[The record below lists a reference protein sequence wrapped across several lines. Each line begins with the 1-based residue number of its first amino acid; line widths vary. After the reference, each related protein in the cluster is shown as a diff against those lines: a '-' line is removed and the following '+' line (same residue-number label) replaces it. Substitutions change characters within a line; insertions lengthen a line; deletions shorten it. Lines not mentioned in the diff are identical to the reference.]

1 MNDNPGNQPWGPNNQ
16 GQWQPDSGSDPQ
28 SWGSPN
34 QQPQNWQS
42 PSQQNWSNQG
52 QGQQPG
58 QPGPY
63 DGATQTWPAAD
74 QNSWGSANDPNQG
87 QWAGQQQ
94 PAQGSP
100 TWDNTGQQAQW
111 ASQPPNG
118 GAGGPGAPGGQG
130 GSRKGLGIGIAIVAV
145 VLVAAIGLAFFLV
158 NRNKSDS
165 AGGSSSKSANTNA
178 IIDKPDAALKDYFDA
193 LIKGDA
199 KRALKYGSS
208 TNTGSSKYLT
218 NEMLKASQK
227 ANPISSVEISGDTS
241 SESSASLSADYSIG
255 DESVTA
261 TYRMYRSGKGSRWQM
276 SKAAADVDL
285 STLGSD
291 TLKING
297 VSVKAEK
304 ISLFPGGY
312 TFDSGNDYIK
322 YGSDDDSTMYVKDPS
337 SYVSSYDLKPD
348 LTTKGVQTYK
358 DLVKAK
364 LTSCLAS
371 HKIRPDGCP
380 FYSPSTT
387 NQGSK
392 ITENSLNY
400 TSSTLN
406 SIDSSSPRLDSGT
419 TKAKAY
425 LYLSVRV
432 TGKAVNSS
440 GQTVNV
446 SGSASTTGNYPVVD
460 FGTEKPT
467 LTW

>member
-28 SWGSPN
+28 SWGSPS
-34 QQPQNWQS
+34 QQPQSWQS
-42 PSQQNWSNQG
+42 PSQQSWPNQG

-63 DGATQTWPAAD
+63 DGTTQTWPAAE

-87 QWAGQQQ
+87 QWAGQQ
-94 PAQGSP
+94 PGSP
-100 TWDNTGQQAQW
+100 NWNTGQQAQW
-111 ASQPPNG
+111 AGQPPNG
-118 GAGGPGAPGGQG
+118 GAGGPGGQG

-145 VLVAAIGLAFFLV
+145 VLIAAVGLAFFLV
-158 NRNKSDS
+158 NRNKDTK
-165 AGGSSSKSANTNA
+165 AGGSSSSSNPNA
-178 IIDKPDAALKDYFDA
+178 IIEKPDAALKDYFDA
-193 LIKGDA
+193 IIKGDA

-208 TNTGSSKYLT
+208 TPSGSSKYLT
-218 NEMLKASQK
+218 DEMLKASQK
-227 ANPISSVEISGDTS
+227 ANPISSLEVSGDTS
-241 SESSASLSADYSIG
+241 SQTSASLSADYSIG

-261 TYRMYRSGKGSRWQM
+261 TYRMYRNGKGARWQM
-276 SKAAADVDL
+276 SRAATDVDL
-285 STLGSD
+285 STLGSS
-291 TLKING
+291 TMKING
-297 VSVKAEK
+297 VSVEASK
-304 ISLFPGGY
+304 IALFPGGY

-322 YGSDDDSTMYVKDPS
+322 YGSGDDSTMYIKDPS
-337 SYVSSYDLKPD
+337 SYVSSYDLKPQ
-348 LTTKGVQTYK
+348 LTTKGTQTYK

-371 HKIRPDGCP
+371 HKIRPQGCP

-392 ITENSLNY
+392 ITEDSLNY
-400 TSSTLN
+400 TSTTLD
-406 SIDSSSPRLDSGT
+406 SIDSASPTLESGT

-440 GQTVNV
+440 GQAVSV
-446 SGSASTTGNYPVVD
+446 SGTASTTGNNPVVD

>member
-16 GQWQPDSGSDPQ
+16 GQWQPNSGSDPQ

-42 PSQQNWSNQG
+42 PSQQSWSDQG

-58 QPGPY
+58 QAGPY
-63 DGATQTWPAAD
+63 DGATQTCPAAD

-87 QWAGQQQ
+87 QWSGQQQ
-94 PAQGSP
+94 PGQGSP

-165 AGGSSSKSANTNA
+165 AGGSSSKSANPNA

-241 SESSASLSADYSIG
+241 SDSSASLSADYNIG

-276 SKAAADVDL
+276 SRAASDVDL

-297 VSVKAEK
+297 VSIAVATCDLRPDSSALPH
-304 ISLFPGGY
+304 ITLRSLLS
-312 TFDSGNDYIK
+312 TRVMASGPPA
-322 YGSDDDSTMYVKDPS
+322 SRWS
-337 SYVSSYDLKPD
+337 
-348 LTTKGVQTYK
+348 
-358 DLVKAK
+358 
-364 LTSCLAS
+364 SCLSRTGSRWAVTVATS
-371 HKIRPDGCP
+371 R
-380 FYSPSTT
+380 SRRVSLVAVSA
-387 NQGSK
+387 QGVARR
-392 ITENSLNY
+392 EADVVL
-400 TSSTLN
+400 
-406 SIDSSSPRLDSGT
+406 
-419 TKAKAY
+419 KA
-425 LYLSVRV
+425 
-432 TGKAVNSS
+432 TPE
-440 GQTVNV
+440 
-446 SGSASTTGNYPVVD
+446 ASTQW
-460 FGTEKPT
+460 KPCWSR
-467 LTW
+467 TW

>member
-1 MNDNPGNQPWGPNNQ
+1 MNDNSGNQPWGPNNQ

-28 SWGSPN
+28 SWGSAN
-34 QQPQNWQS
+34 QQPQTWQS
-42 PSQQNWSNQG
+42 PSQQSWSN

-63 DGATQTWPAAD
+63 DGATQTWPAAE
-74 QNSWGSANDPNQG
+74 QNTWGSANDPNQG

-94 PAQGSP
+94 PGQGSP
-100 TWDNTGQQAQW
+100 DWNTGQQAQW
-111 ASQPPNG
+111 AAQPPNG

-130 GSRKGLGIGIAIVAV
+130 GSHKGLGIGIAVVAV

-158 NRNKSDS
+158 NRNKNSS
-165 AGGSSSKSANTNA
+165 ASGSGSTSANANA
-178 IIDKPDAALKDYFDA
+178 IIEKPDAALKDYFDA
-193 LIKGDA
+193 LIKGDS

-218 NEMLKASQK
+218 DEMLKASQK
-227 ANPISSVEISGDTS
+227 ANPISGVEVSGDTS
-241 SESSASLSADYSIG
+241 SQSSASLSASYSIG
-255 DESVTA
+255 EEEVSA

-276 SKAAADVDL
+276 TRAASDVDL
-285 STLGSD
+285 SSMGSD

-297 VSVKAEK
+297 ISVKAEK

-312 TFDSGNDYIK
+312 TFDSGNEYIK
-322 YGSDDDSTMYVKDPS
+322 YGNDDDSTMYVKDPS
-337 SYVSSYDLKPD
+337 TYVSSYDLSPQ
-348 LTTKGVQTYK
+348 LTAKGVSTYK
-358 DLVKAK
+358 DLVRAK

-380 FYSPSTT
+380 FYSPTTT

-392 ITENSLNY
+392 ITEDSLNY
-400 TSSTLN
+400 SSTSLN
-406 SIDSSSPRLDSGT
+406 SIDSMTPRLDSGT
-419 TKAKAY
+419 TKAKSY
-425 LYLSVRV
+425 LYLSVQV

-440 GQTVNV
+440 GEAVSV
-446 SGSASTTGNYPVVD
+446 SGYATTTGNYPVVD
-460 FGTEKPT
+460 FGTAKPT